1 MVQRAHD
8 QLVDSFLIGGVE
20 VSESQHHQP
29 SSSNQSG
36 FCALADST
44 LSLQCLQN
52 SSKMCVSL
60 DGEGGPCPIV
70 SLDRWFFPCFCI
82 SSFP

>member
-8 QLVDSFLIGGVE
+8 QLVDSLLIGGVE
-20 VSESQHHQP
+20 VSESQHRQP

-44 LSLQCLQN
+44 LSFQCLHN
-52 SSKMCVSL
+52 SSKMCASL
-60 DGEGGPCPIV
+60 DGE
-70 SLDRWFFPCFCI
+70 
-82 SSFP
+82 